1 MSQHGPT
8 DRDPEP
14 DSPGN
19 RHIPPKLTMQL
30 HGTPAARH
38 RRDGPARP
46 VEVVAATAYREM
58 GELLHGPPPFLH
70 RRQPPPTSA
79 ASQRRSSPATAS
91 RQAPAE
97 RTASSETFH
106 VDGARSYADQESPTL
121 LRVQEEWRGTGDL
134 PSGSGSRPG
143 HRATRSAPGTGGGAP
158 AGRDRAGGTRRAH
171 RGSSRSPR
179 RRAGLSHPPG
189 PRSPGGRRQPRSPR
203 PPHPRARTPAA
214 RARRR
219 CGRQPWGAVR
229 CVMFP
234 SSLPSQPAVRPAVLV
249 HDGLRERMYRPPGY
263 RLRQTGGPACPV
275 PMGSGGE
282 PSHPSHE
289 PLQPLQAAPRTSQ
302 ARPDGGW
309 EPDLRARTRPGGSRR
324 RWRAMSRCPPDLMQE
339 DMLPRRIWSSM
350 RSRDKPRLRPC

>member
-1 MSQHGPT
+1 MARLGPSKSSRPRPIVRWANCCT
-8 DRDPEP
+8 
-14 DSPGN
+14 
-19 RHIPPKLTMQL
+19 
-30 HGTPAARH
+30 
-38 RRDGPARP
+38 ARP
-46 VEVVAATAYREM
+46 
-58 GELLHGPPPFLH
+58 LLH
-70 RRQPPPTSA
+70 RRQPAPTSA

-179 RRAGLSHPPG
+179 RRAGPSHPPG
-189 PRSPGGRRQPRSPR
+189 PRSPGGWRQPRSPR